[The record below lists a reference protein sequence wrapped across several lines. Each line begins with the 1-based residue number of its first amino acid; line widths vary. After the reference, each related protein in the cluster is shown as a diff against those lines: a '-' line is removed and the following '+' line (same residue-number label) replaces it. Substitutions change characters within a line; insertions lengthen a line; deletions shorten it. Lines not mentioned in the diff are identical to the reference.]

1 MNTTSI
7 NIRSGWRKISY
18 FGVYEANNSLI
29 NKRIKLT
36 NRFTCLAIA
45 AFVFSGLNNFSLHQ
59 PASAIAL
66 EVCALLLLLVF
77 IFNSNKNYALA
88 TSTLFVVINL
98 SLFYFSSYTGV
109 NGGVNFYYFPLMLGI
124 AFLFDFRKRTVVLTH
139 FVISLVMLV
148 LLQLTDNRL
157 FIDNSL
163 TPETLSQ
170 MYKYN
175 LITSILIIGFFV
187 YLYVSF
193 SIEQNKILLQRIEDR
208 RLSEQNIQ
216 KALNEK
222 EILLTEVH
230 HRVKN
235 NLAVIVGLFNL
246 KVNSVNN
253 PEAREILNECS
264 NRVRSM
270 ALVHNKLY
278 TSTAFDNID
287 FGAYIKDLAE
297 EIKSSYPTQTYN
309 IKVDVNIYDFK
320 LNINAAIPC
329 GLILNEVLTN
339 CYKHAFDS
347 LSKGEIYIALNKTE
361 KNLLQLLVSD
371 NGKGIKEDFKN
382 KDTLGM
388 VVIDALTN
396 QLSGEYS
403 YTNNNGTCFNLE
415 FKPDVLL

>member
-7 NIRSGWRKISY
+7 NIRSGWRSISY
-18 FGVYEANNSLI
+18 FGVYQSNNSLI
-29 NKRIKLT
+29 NKRIILT
-36 NRFTCLAIA
+36 NRFTCLAIGT
-45 AFVFSGLNNFSLHQ
+45 FILSGLNNFNLHQ
-59 PASAIAL
+59 SVSAIAL
-66 EVCALLLLLVF
+66 EICAILLSLVF
-77 IFNSNKNYALA
+77 VFNKNRNYALA

-109 NGGVNFYYFPLMLGI
+109 NGGVNFYYFPLILGI
-124 AFLFDFRKRTVVLTH
+124 AFLFDFRKRTIVLTH
-139 FVISLVMLV
+139 FVISLVLLM
-148 LLQLTDNRL
+148 LLQLTDNKL
-157 FIDNSL
+157 FLDPSL
-163 TPETLSQ
+163 SPEMLSQ
-170 MYKYN
+170 MYKFN
-175 LITSILIIGFFV
+175 LISSILIVGFFV

-193 SIEQNKILLQRIEDR
+193 SIEQNKILLQRIEER
-208 RLSEQNIQ
+208 KLSEQKIQ
-216 KALNEK
+216 KALHEK

-246 KVNSVNN
+246 KVNSINN
-253 PEAREILNECS
+253 NEAREILNECS

-287 FGAYIKDLAE
+287 FGSYISALAE
-297 EIKSSYPTQTYN
+297 EIKSSYPTQSYN
-309 IKVDVNIYDFK
+309 IKVDVSISDFK

-347 LSKGEIYIALNKTE
+347 LSNGEIYIALNKTE
-361 KNLLQLLVSD
+361 NNLLQLLVSD
-371 NGKGIKEDFKN
+371 NGKGIKNDFKSN
-382 KDTLGM
+382 NTLGII
-388 VVIDALTN
+388 VIDALTN
-396 QLSGEYS
+396 QLSGEY
-403 YTNNNGTCFNLE
+403 NFLNKNGTTFSLE